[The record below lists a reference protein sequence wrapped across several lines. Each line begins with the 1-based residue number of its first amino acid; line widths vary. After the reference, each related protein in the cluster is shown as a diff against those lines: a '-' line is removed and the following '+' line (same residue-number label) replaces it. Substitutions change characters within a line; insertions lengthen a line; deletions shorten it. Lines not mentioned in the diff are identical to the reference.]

1 MPKLVRRENKQEMK
15 VSLTDFRCRIVSIQ
29 LSVNGQL
36 MDMVLNYPQVDDYL
50 NDVFYLGATC
60 GPVCNRI
67 GGAAFVLDGVS
78 YPLSKNDGDNCLHSV
93 LNNISI
99 RNWQVNELSKKKVEF
114 RLELVHLED
123 DSPGDVS
130 SV

>member
-1 MPKLVRRENKQEMK
+1 ME
-15 VSLTDFRCRIVSIQ
+15 
-29 LSVNGQL
+29 
-36 MDMVLNYPQVDDYL
+36 
-50 NDVFYLGATC
+50 ATC

-67 GGAAFVLDGVS
+67 SGAAFVLDDVS
-78 YPLSKNDGDNCLHSV
+78 YRLSKNDGDNCLHSG

-123 DSPGDVS
+123 DSPGDVN